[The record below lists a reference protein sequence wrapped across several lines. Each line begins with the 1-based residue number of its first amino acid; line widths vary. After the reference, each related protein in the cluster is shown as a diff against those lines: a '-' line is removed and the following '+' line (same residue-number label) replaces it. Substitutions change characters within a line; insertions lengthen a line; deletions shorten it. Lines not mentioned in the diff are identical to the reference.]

1 MNTISQIAQF
11 RQSVVGYS
19 YKFSIRAAVNRFNVS
34 RATVYRWRKRYDGSA
49 SSLVDRSRRP
59 HHHPNQ
65 HTGEELKL
73 ISDMRRRSPHLGLVV
88 FWVKLR
94 QRGYPRSVTSLWRV
108 LRRQKLQPV
117 KPPNPK
123 YVPKSYEKMHYPGER
138 VQVDVK
144 VVPSVCITGDA
155 KIMEEHF
162 FQYTAIDEYSR
173 YRYVAAFKEQ
183 STYSSVQ
190 FLEMLM
196 KAFPFKIECI
206 QTDNGSEFIKS
217 FDEHKKGKF
226 SLFEARLK
234 ELGIRHKLIRPYTP
248 RHNGKVERSHRKD
261 NEYFYA
267 THRFHS
273 FGDFREQL
281 AVHNRRYNSFPMR
294 PLNWHS
300 PKEYISDYLRDG
312 VLH

>member
-1 MNTISQIAQF
+1 
-11 RQSVVGYS
+11 
-19 YKFSIRAAVNRFNVS
+19 
-34 RATVYRWRKRYDGSA
+34 
-49 SSLVDRSRRP
+49 
-59 HHHPNQ
+59 
-65 HTGEELKL
+65 
-73 ISDMRRRSPHLGLVV
+73 
-88 FWVKLR
+88 
-94 QRGYPRSVTSLWRV
+94 
-108 LRRQKLQPV
+108 
-117 KPPNPK
+117 
-123 YVPKSYEKMHYPGER
+123 MHYPGER

-155 KIMEEHF
+155 KIMEERF
-162 FQYTAIDEYSR
+162 YQYTAIDEYSR
-173 YRYVAAFKEQ
+173 YRFVAAFKEQ

-190 FLEMLM
+190 FLEMLL

-217 FDEHKKGKF
+217 FDEHKKGKL

-273 FGDFREQL
+273 FEDFKQQL
-281 AVHNRRYNSFPMR
+281 AVHNRRYNNFPMR

-300 PKEYISDYLRDG
+300 PKEYILDYLIDG
-312 VLH
+312 LLH

>member
-1 MNTISQIAQF
+1 MKTISQIARF
-11 RQSVVGYS
+11 RQSVVRYS
-19 YKFSIRAAVNRFNVS
+19 HRISIQAAMNRFNVS
-34 RATVYRWRKRYDGSA
+34 RATIYRWRKRYDGSA

-65 HTGEELKL
+65 HTEEELKL
-73 ISDMRRRSPHLGLVV
+73 IFNMRRRSPNLGLVV

-94 QRGYPRSVTSLWRV
+94 QRGYSRCVTSLWRV

-123 YVPKSYEKMHYPGER
+123 YIPKPYEKMHYPGER

-173 YRYVAAFKEQ
+173 FRFVAAFKEQ

-190 FLEMLM
+190 FLEMLL

-206 QTDNGSEFIKS
+206 QTDNGTEFIKP
-217 FDEHKKGKF
+217 FDEHKKGKL

-234 ELGIRHKLIRPYTP
+234 ELRIRHKLIRPYTP

-273 FGDFREQL
+273 FEDFKQQL
-281 AVHNRRYNSFPMR
+281 AVHNRRYNNFPMR

-300 PKEYISDYLRDG
+300 PKEYILDYLHDG
-312 VLH
+312 LLH

>member
-1 MNTISQIAQF
+1 MKTISQIAQF

-19 YKFSIRAAVNRFNVS
+19 YKFSVQAAVNRFNVS
-34 RATVYRWRKRYDGSA
+34 RATVYRWRKRYDGSVV
-49 SSLVDRSRRP
+49 SLMDRSRRP
-59 HHHPNQ
+59 HHHPKQ
-65 HTGEELKL
+65 HTEAELKL
-73 ISDMRRRSPHLGLVV
+73 IFNTRRRNPNLGLVV
-88 FWVKLR
+88 FWVRLR
-94 QRGYPRSVTSLWRV
+94 QRGYTRSVTSLWRV

-123 YVPKSYEKMHYPGER
+123 YVPKPYEPMHYPGER

-144 VVPSVCITGDA
+144 VVPYVCITGDA
-155 KIMEEHF
+155 KIMEERF
-162 FQYTAIDEYSR
+162 YQYTAIDEYSR
-173 YRYVAAFKEQ
+173 FRYVAAFKEQ

-190 FLEMLM
+190 FLEMLI

-206 QTDNGSEFIKS
+206 QTDNGTEFIKS
-217 FDEHKKGKF
+217 FDEHKKGKL
-226 SLFEARLK
+226 SLFEVRLK
-234 ELGIRHKLIRPYTP
+234 ELEIRHKLIRPYTP

-273 FGDFREQL
+273 FEDFKQQL
-281 AVHNRRYNSFPMR
+281 AVHNRRYNNFPMR

-300 PKEYISDYLRDG
+300 PKEYILDYLRDG